1 MKSTELTNEITPYII
16 SLEPDQVRFGD
27 RKIAAWSGPR
37 RVFFQNNYLIFFQLL
52 CEKPGHGESDRVTAV
67 TRTMPHWF
75 ICIIVHDAYAVWTLA

>member
-37 RVFFQNNYLIFFQLL
+37 RVFFQNNYLIFFFNF
-52 CEKPGHGESDRVTAV
+52 CARSRVTARV
-67 TRTMPHWF
+67 TGSQR
-75 ICIIVHDAYAVWTLA
+75 